1 MIINKINLKNFKFH
15 KELNFDIDNNC
26 LIYGEN
32 GTGKSSIYL
41 ALHSKCYQED
51 IVQYTN
57 FTCEDSDIV
66 NVDIDLKQDNNTI
79 PLEDDILNDNY
90 NTIYFINHTLLE
102 TITNS
107 SNIYELFGNKF
118 NIYFKTILNDFFDRF
133 NKINENLKD
142 ELTDSEKI
150 QIQSNKRKDIIN
162 EFELFFSIL
171 EDKAN
176 EIVNFLEE
184 DFNIT
189 FIYDWQL
196 IKDNN
201 GLYKTPQITLLIDGK
216 SKLRTNFNEA
226 KLKLTS
232 FAIYFAMIKIQEKDN
247 LTNEFKLLVLDDFL
261 TSLDMANRK
270 LIVQYILDNFKDYQK
285 IILTHNIQF
294 NNIVKKL
301 LKHYNIENTYEYKH
315 LFLTKEE
322 NGYTANIKDKNT
334 NYLNDA
340 RDQLKIGE
348 YHISGNMIRKE
359 FENIA
364 EELKQILQLGQ
375 TESLNKIIELV
386 NKNENEN
393 FYFEPNHIIEELK
406 DKFIHLSDKINDNL
420 QDTAIKNICHEKIQK
435 INTYFHEKSNKE
447 KFKSL
452 VEIINKLEF
461 YKNIAFNA
469 SSHREKDIEIYR
481 QDCERGISLL
491 EKLNKYISVLKK
503 DN

>member
-1 MIINKINLKNFKFH
+1 MTINQIKLKNFKFH

-51 IVQYTN
+51 IVQYKN
-57 FTCEDSDIV
+57 FTCEDSDSV

-142 ELTDSEKI
+142 ELIDSEKI
-150 QIQSNKRKDIIN
+150 QIQSNKRKDIIK

-176 EIVNFLEE
+176 KIVKFLDENFE
-184 DFNIT
+184 IT
-189 FIYDWQL
+189 FDYDWQV
-196 IKDNN
+196 IKDDN

-232 FAIYFAMIKIQEKDN
+232 FAIYFAMIKIQERNSLDN
-247 LTNEFKLLVLDDFL
+247 DFKLLVLDDFL

-270 LIVQYILDNFKDYQK
+270 LIVQYILDNFKEYQK
-285 IILTHNIQF
+285 IIFTHNIQF
-294 NNIVKKL
+294 YNLIIRFLKSRDENKEWDIKNLFFRKLNNSYETIIYDKEVDY
-301 LKHYNIENTYEYKH
+301 LKQAEK
-315 LFLTKEE
+315 
-322 NGYTANIKDKNT
+322 
-334 NYLNDA
+334 YLDSNSL
-340 RDQLKIGE
+340 RE
-348 YHISGNMIRKE
+348 SGNFIRKE
-359 FENIA
+359 FERIIDELRIVNEIGAKEKIANILNTIINLDDTNDRNMNKMKKILKKA
-364 EELKQILQLGQ
+364 KFYQDNILHPASHDDEDTEIYKKDCNGAIVILKQ
-375 TESLNKIIELV
+375 
-386 NKNENEN
+386 
-393 FYFEPNHIIEELK
+393 
-406 DKFIHLSDKINDNL
+406 
-420 QDTAIKNICHEKIQK
+420 
-435 INTYFHEKSNKE
+435 
-447 KFKSL
+447 
-452 VEIINKLEF
+452 
-461 YKNIAFNA
+461 
-469 SSHREKDIEIYR
+469 
-481 QDCERGISLL
+481 
-491 EKLNKYISVLKK
+491 LNKYISVLKK